1 MELVKGVRNV
11 KAEMDIPQTQ
21 KVDLK
26 YKIVAKNND
35 FIEKNISLI
44 EHLAFLKDIT
54 QTEVKPAKSATA
66 YVDESVEVYIPLGD
80 YIDID
85 TEKQRLTKKL
95 EKLAKD
101 IELYNKKLSNK
112 NFVEKADPD
121 VVEKT
126 KEDLIES
133 EKKYQKLQTLLKEI
147 S

>member
-1 MELVKGVRNV
+1 MKG
-11 KAEMDIPQTQ
+11 
-21 KVDLK
+21 
-26 YKIVAKNND
+26 
-35 FIEKNISLI
+35 
-44 EHLAFLKDIT
+44 IT

-66 YVDESVEVYIPLGD
+66 YVDESVEVYIPLGE
-80 YIDID
+80 YIDVD

-95 EKLAKD
+95 EKLSKD

-126 KEDLIES
+126 KEDLKES
-133 EKKYQKLQTLLKEI
+133 EKKYQKLQALLKEL